1 MHISGHTQLIGI
13 VADPIV
19 HVKTPEVINQS
30 AANQGLDLICVP
42 LHVRGD
48 NLHKVLLGVSGIANL
63 QGLVVTIPYKES
75 IVEYCDDLTDT
86 ARQVGSVNAVRI
98 DSESGR
104 LIGGNFD
111 GEGMLAGLH
120 QQGHRLEGKRV
131 LLVGAGGA
139 GKSIAWSIAQQAPAR
154 LSIYNRSPGRAEAL
168 LDRLKTQF
176 PHVEL
181 GTSDGN
187 AQDFN
192 VVINATSLGLKD
204 GDALPLDPATLRAGT
219 LVCEAVM
226 RDGDTALLAAARG
239 RGCRI
244 HHGQHM
250 IYGQIVQICRFLG
263 VDLQQKH
270 LARILGPANVAL
282 FRR

>member
-1 MHISGHTQLIGI
+1 MHISGLTQLIGI
-13 VADPIV
+13 VADPIA
-19 HVKTPEVINQS
+19 HVKTPQVINQS
-30 AANQGLDLICVP
+30 ATNQGLDLVCVP
-42 LHVRGD
+42 LHVRGT

-63 QGLVVTIPYKES
+63 RGLVVTIPYKES
-75 IVEYCDDLTDT
+75 IVEYCDELTDT

-98 DSESGR
+98 DAESGR

-139 GKSIAWSIAQQAPAR
+139 GKSIAWAIAQQQPAR
-154 LSIYNRSPGRAEAL
+154 LAIYNRSPARAEAL
-168 LDRLKTQF
+168 LERLRTQF
-176 PHVEL
+176 PEVDL
-181 GTSDGN
+181 SSSDGN
-187 AQDFN
+187 AQDFD
-192 VVINATSLGLKD
+192 VIINATALGLKED
-204 GDALPLDPATLRAGT
+204 DALPLDPATLRADA

-226 RDGDTALLAAARG
+226 RAGDTALLAAARE
-239 RGCRI
+239 RGCRV

-263 VDLQQKH
+263 VDLQHEH
-270 LARILGPANVAL
+270 LARILGP
-282 FRR
+282 